1 MIRTSVFALFH
12 EIWNPGENIQDMVQF
27 VWEQLEI
34 KK

>member
-1 MIRTSVFALFH
+1 MIRSSVFGSFH
-12 EIWNPGENIQDMVQF
+12 EIWNLGENIQDMVQF